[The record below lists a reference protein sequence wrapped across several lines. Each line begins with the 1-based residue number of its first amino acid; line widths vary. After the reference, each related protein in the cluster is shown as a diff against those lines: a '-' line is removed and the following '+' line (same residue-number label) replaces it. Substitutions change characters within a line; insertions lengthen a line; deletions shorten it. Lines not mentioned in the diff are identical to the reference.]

1 MGDRPDQ
8 APRQHQPAAGCRAR
22 RRVGCVHRFARAT
35 CRTKWNQSA
44 DGARFPQARG
54 RRKSARILPRP
65 NRALGRRSTRF
76 LTPNSG
82 RCGWDALEAKL
93 ACQDTEGKLEMKK
106 DQRGINPASKPS
118 GDGCVECLAS
128 PKGWWFHLR
137 RCAKCGHIGC
147 CDSSPSQHASKHA
160 ATTGHPII
168 ASFEPGEDW
177 FYDYEKRGMIKGVEL
192 LPPHSH
198 PEDQP
203 SPGPAGRVPANW
215 ESLLH

>member
-1 MGDRPDQ
+1 MLKIGSDTTW
-8 APRQHQPAAGCRAR
+8 A
-22 RRVGCVHRFARAT
+22 
-35 CRTKWNQSA
+35 KS
-44 DGARFPQARG
+44 GARPPPDAV
-54 RRKSARILPRP
+54 
-65 NRALGRRSTRF
+65 
-76 LTPNSG
+76 PNSG

-93 ACQDTEGKLEMKK
+93 AGQDTEGKLGMKK

-118 GDGCVECLAS
+118 GNGCVECLAS
-128 PKGWWFHLR
+128 SKGWWLHLR
-137 RCAKCGHIGC
+137 RCAECGHIGC

-198 PEDQP
+198 PQDQP